1 MAWIKLVPTTTATR
15 ANNEHLAVVVVA
27 PIGPG
32 GGTQAASPEP

>member
-27 PIGPG
+27 PIAAGN
-32 GGTQAASPEP
+32 GTQAVSQEP